1 VTPEAAP
8 VDDRTVFC
16 PGGVIDSD
24 ATIVKPAILRGDPG
38 AVAESNGGRQETSSK
53 QGPVQDVDSYSK
65 TGTLTGTASR
75 SVSSSWGKPEQW
87 LADDSQ
93 QVEVGSVI
101 KDRFELIELIGEGG
115 MGMVFKAL
123 DRRKVEAQDRHPYLA
138 IKILN
143 EQFKR
148 HPESLKALQREAR
161 KAQDLAHPNIV
172 TVFDFDRE
180 GSTVFMTMEYMDGE
194 SLKDLIRKNANGL
207 PVAQAISLI
216 EGMCHGLSYAH
227 QKGVVHSDFKPGNVM
242 VTRAGLIKIFDFGI
256 ARAAKTKTVGDSEGD
271 KTLFDAASLG
281 ALTPA
286 YASPEMFLGKDP
298 DPRDDLFA
306 LACISYE
313 LLSGK
318 HPYDKERA
326 DMAQKKGLLPKRLE
340 HLNRLQ
346 WKGLSRGLDFD
357 RLART
362 PSASHFLKE
371 ITSKKSKLPVIVGSS
386 SAALM
391 ILALIFNKQISSGLN
406 QYDIYNFKNK
416 INSSLESEKDEN
428 LTTVLLN
435 LRNTDDDNKKI
446 FYRNDIMPV
455 IVKNYSQ
462 RAKKYIDPEHNKYNY
477 QKAITLLKEA
487 QLLYAEDAETAKELN
502 KLIDEF
508 KSEQSKIIG
517 DLRGR
522 FEKLIGEGKIL
533 PTRNE
538 ENVFNVL
545 ERVALIDPEEPLLTD
560 SRLIAA
566 YEREANKALE
576 KNDLDRAKEFI
587 KTGLDVSDS
596 NAQLNELNDKLSIRL
611 REKDVKSEIV
621 RLEEVVGNRLNS
633 VQSMKDLGSMGDDL
647 KKLQELR
654 PDHALLSKAEK
665 IGLDIL
671 DRELKVAITSYDWH
685 AGDGLLKELASLNLL
700 DNETM
705 QSRYDQ
711 LTAAKGKREGAV
723 EALFDK
729 ANKAIADGKPDGAI
743 ATISEIKSLAPDDVR
758 IQRLSAKLVQAYLQL
773 ANAAKDNHQWDAARN
788 TLDLALKQDIDEA
801 MKISLLK
808 EKETVALAEESYGRQ
823 VKEEGKQKNEQEIA
837 QKEKDRQ
844 AELLALY
851 NHFDSELKTLERS
864 EKGVNKVL
872 EILDTI
878 EIKSPG
884 DPFVGA
890 GRKKFEEGFLKEAES
905 VRDSAS
911 FDQAIKVLKVGIKA
925 LPDSQLLG
933 TAVKDFEQQRDSKKI
948 QEQEAKIA
956 GLYEEVD
963 KLIVSALLTKDWE
976 VKLQKLIGNI
986 SSQANGQDAKL
997 QDVKKK
1003 ISILYLNQ
1011 AQKFRAEQQ
1020 FTKANESLDKGDR
1033 FEKGNEALAKERQLV
1048 ADDEKASK
1056 EKAIN
1061 QQKLAEMEGLKQSL
1075 RTYAQANEVDKAR
1088 ETFSR
1093 LKKELSA
1100 DDPFLTKDAPQSIA
1114 IAYLRLAEK
1123 KAGPKDNSDSLNAAL
1138 ELVKSGLEL
1147 DNNSISLKEAL
1158 ADYNKAIKKI
1168 AGGPSPEIEGLKQS
1182 IKTTAQANEV
1192 DQARDALSRLKK
1204 KVTANDPFLTKEAP
1218 QLIAGAY
1225 LRLAEKKAGSK
1236 DNIDN
1241 LNAAVELVKSGLV
1254 LDGSVVGLNEA
1265 LANYNKAIADLKKPA
1280 APTPTPTPTPVPAQ
1294 TVTTIPPPTT
1304 TPTPVAQT
1312 PPTTSPGTSAGGKPC
1327 TSSLAGL
1334 GVNVRAVCYDML
1346 SDQNKGPYMVVV
1358 PAGGGSSKPFAI
1370 GKYEISFRDYD
1381 LFCQGTGKSSPKTS
1395 EESTAPAVR
1404 ISYQDAQAYAKWLT
1418 EKTGN
1423 TYRIPK
1429 EDEWVYASEAG
1440 GKKPVTDYNC
1450 FLQQGSVVLKG
1461 SSLLSVNSGGANDW
1475 GVQNFLGNVQEYVD
1489 ASGSVKVRGGSYKD
1503 SMSACTISLVKNSAG
1518 AADELTGFRLVREI
1532 KE

>member
-1 VTPEAAP
+1 
-8 VDDRTVFC
+8 
-16 PGGVIDSD
+16 
-24 ATIVKPAILRGDPG
+24 
-38 AVAESNGGRQETSSK
+38 
-53 QGPVQDVDSYSK
+53 
-65 TGTLTGTASR
+65 
-75 SVSSSWGKPEQW
+75 
-87 LADDSQ
+87 
-93 QVEVGSVI
+93 VGSVI

-180 GSTVFMTMEYMDGE
+180 GSTVYMTMEYMDGE
-194 SLKDLIRKNANGL
+194 SLRDLIRKNPNGL
-207 PVAQAISLI
+207 PVTQAISLI

-256 ARAAKTKTVGDSEGD
+256 ARAAKTKTIGDTEGD

-326 DMAQKKGLLPKRLE
+326 DLAQKKGLQPKRLE
-340 HLNRLQ
+340 QLNRLQ
-346 WKGLSRGLDFD
+346 WKGLSRGLDFE
-357 RLART
+357 RTART
-362 PSASHFLKE
+362 PSALQFLKE
-371 ITSKKSKLPVIVGSS
+371 IKSKKSKLPLIAGSS
-386 SAALM
+386 VSALM
-391 ILALIFNKQISSGLN
+391 IIALIFHKQISNGYD
-406 QYDIYNFKNK
+406 QYNIYTIKNK

-428 LTTVLLN
+428 LTTVLIKIKN
-435 LRNTDDDNKKI
+435 IDDDNENI

-477 QKAITLLKEA
+477 QKSIALLKEA
-487 QLLYAEDAETAKELN
+487 QSLYAEDAETTKELN

-508 KSEQSKIIG
+508 KAEQSKIIS
-517 DLRGR
+517 DLRDR
-522 FEKLIGEGKIL
+522 FEKLIAEGKIL

-566 YEREANKALE
+566 YEREANSALE

-596 NAQLNELNDKLSIRL
+596 NAQLKELNDKLSIRL

-621 RLEEVVGNRLNS
+621 RLEGEVGDRLNS
-633 VQSMKDLGSMGDDL
+633 IQSLKDLGSLGDGL
-647 KKLQELR
+647 KKLKEFR
-654 PDHALLSKAEK
+654 PEHPLLSKAEK
-665 IGLDIL
+665 IGLDLL
-671 DRELKVAITSYDWH
+671 DRELKAAIESYDWH
-685 AGDGLLKELASLNLL
+685 AGEGLLREIASLNLL
-700 DNETM
+700 GKAVM

-711 LTAAKGKREGAV
+711 LTAAKEKREGAV

-743 ATISEIKSLAPDDVR
+743 SSISEIKNLAPDDVR
-758 IQRLSAKLVQAYLQL
+758 LQRLTAKLVQAYLQL
-773 ANAAKDNHQWDAARN
+773 VNAAKDNYQWDAARN

-801 MKISLLK
+801 MKTYLLK
-808 EKETVALAEESYGRQ
+808 EKEDVAVAEESYGRQ
-823 VKEEGKQKNEQEIA
+823 VKEEGKQKIEQELA
-837 QKEKDRQ
+837 QKEKERQ
-844 AELLALY
+844 DEILALH
-851 NHFDSELKTLERS
+851 NQFDSELKTFQPS
-864 EKGVNKVL
+864 EKSVYKIMA
-872 EILDTI
+872 ILDTI
-878 EIKSPG
+878 DIKNAG

-890 GRKKFEEGFLKEAES
+890 GRKKIEELFLKE
-905 VRDSAS
+905 SAS
-911 FDQAIKVLKVGIKA
+911 LRDGGSFEHAIKCLNVGAKA
-925 LPDSQLLG
+925 LPDSQVLVS
-933 TAVKDFEQQRDSKKI
+933 AIKDYEQQRDNKKN
-948 QEQEAKIA
+948 QEQEAKLA
-956 GLYEEVD
+956 SLHEEAD
-963 KLIVSALLTKDWE
+963 KLIGSALLTKDWE
-976 VKLQKLIGNI
+976 AKLQKVLADI
-986 SSQANGQDAKL
+986 SSQSNGQDTWL
-997 QDVKKK
+997 QDAKKK
-1003 ISILYLNQ
+1003 IAALYLNQ
-1011 AQKFRAEQQ
+1011 AQKYRAEQQ

-1033 FEKGNEALAKERQLV
+1033 FDKGNEALVKERQLV
-1048 ADDEKASK
+1048 ADDEKSFK
-1056 EKAIN
+1056 EKALG

-1075 RTYAQANEVDKAR
+1075 RTYAQANEVDQAR
-1088 ETFSR
+1088 ETLSR

-1100 DDPFLTKDAPQSIA
+1100 DDPFLTKDAPLSIVA
-1114 IAYLRLAEK
+1114 AYLRLAEK
-1123 KAGPKDNSDSLNAAL
+1123 KAGPKDNADNLNAAV
-1138 ELVKSGLEL
+1138 ELLKSGLEL
-1147 DNNSISLKEAL
+1147 DKNSTSLKEAL
-1158 ADYNKAIKKI
+1158 ADYNKAIKKV
-1168 AGGPSPEIEGLKQS
+1168 AGGPSPELDGLKQS
-1182 IKTTAQANEV
+1182 IKTYAQANEV

-1204 KVTANDPFLTKEAP
+1204 KAPADDPFLTKEVP
-1218 QLIAGAY
+1218 QLIAGTY

-1236 DNIDN
+1236 DNLDN
-1241 LNAAVELVKSGLV
+1241 LNAAVELVKSGLA
-1254 LDGSVVGLNEA
+1254 LDGSVTGLNEA
-1265 LANYNKAIADLKKPA
+1265 LANYNKAIAELKKTP
-1280 APTPTPTPTPVPAQ
+1280 APTPTPAPVAATTTTQPA
-1294 TVTTIPPPTT
+1294 TT
-1304 TPTPVAQT
+1304 TPPATTTVATTAKQTSTTTTPPVAT
-1312 PPTTSPGTSAGGKPC
+1312 AGGKPC
-1327 TSSLAGL
+1327 SSSLAGL
-1334 GVNVRAVCYDML
+1334 GVNVRAVCYDMV

-1358 PAGGGSSKPFAI
+1358 PAGGGISKPFAI
-1370 GKYEISFRDYD
+1370 GKYEISFRDYE
-1381 LFCQGTGKSSPKTS
+1381 LFCQATGKSSPKTS
-1395 EESTAPAVR
+1395 EDPTAPAIR

-1423 TYRIPK
+1423 IYRIPK
-1429 EDEWVYASEAG
+1429 DDEWVYASEAG

-1461 SSLLSVNSGGANDW
+1461 NSLLAVNSGGANDW
-1475 GVQNFLGNVQEYVD
+1475 GVQNFLGNAQEYVD
-1489 ASGSVKVRGGSYKD
+1489 SSGSVKVRGGSYKD
-1503 SMSACTISLVKNSAG
+1503 SMSACTVSLVKSSTG
-1518 AADELTGFRLVREI
+1518 VADELTGFRLVREI